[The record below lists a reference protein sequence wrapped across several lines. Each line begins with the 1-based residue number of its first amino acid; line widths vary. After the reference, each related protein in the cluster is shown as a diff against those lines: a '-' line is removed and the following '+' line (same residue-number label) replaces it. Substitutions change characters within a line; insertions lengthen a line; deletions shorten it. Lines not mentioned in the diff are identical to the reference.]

1 MEQLND
7 DILDLIDSVE
17 ITTKKELKYIQEND
31 WTLIKEAKFKEDEFD
46 LQNTLVLN
54 AVGHATNL
62 FILAKSDLRHPKVK
76 ETLDSLLKSI
86 PLHTGRVSK
95 YISESDYLNSDL
107 DKGAM
112 KAEMEFQSVINKSAT
127 GIKSKVRKLN
137 YTEDSNSLDI
147 QTFNNTP
154 IPLLMFDTFLNRYP
168 EIEAYID
175 ARRKKAYEENTT
187 PKVAEK
193 KPTVRKKKK

>member
-54 AVGHATNL
+54 AIGHATNL
-62 FILAKSDLRHPKVK
+62 FTLAKSDLRHPKVK

-112 KAEMEFQSVINKSAT
+112 KAEMEFQSIINKSAT

-168 EIEAYID
+168 EIEDYIE
-175 ARRKKAYEENTT
+175 AKRKKSQVIEEPT
-187 PKVAEK
+187 PK
-193 KPTVRKKKK
+193 VRKKKK